1 MNLWVAALLKLGQ
14 ATAAVSFLPR
24 VLPYAQPFLL
34 FVLVRRKIACPIA
47 LGVVRAQRLS
57 AEFRFHV
64 VCCLLGVVQNDDKST
79 SKAIEAARSS
89 AIISAGRADSG
100 YRRLQSGPGSVS
112 CVAVTCCRVLY
123 IAYPAEHCRL

>member
-1 MNLWVAALLKLGQ
+1 MNLWVAALLKVGQ
-14 ATAAVSFLPR
+14 VTASVSFLPR

-34 FVLVRRKIACPIA
+34 FVLVTRKIACPIA

-64 VCCLLGVVQNDDKST
+64 VCCCLIGVVQNDKST
-79 SKAIEAARSS
+79 SKESEAARSS

-100 YRRLQSGPGSVS
+100 YRRLQSGPGS
-112 CVAVTCCRVLY
+112 AVLRGRDVL
-123 IAYPAEHCRL
+123 